1 MALRRILLFPLILG
15 MLLVPHGVQG
25 ATQLGIRG
33 GYSHATGDVF
43 EGSGDVGGG
52 GLYGVVASIGL
63 FSMVDVEFAYERYTT
78 DFELDAGVFEDVL
91 LGDEVSYED
100 QAYIFTGLVNLSP
113 GGNPLGFYGGGGF
126 SIHEIRL
133 ENFEEIP
140 DEIDP
145 ERSDW
150 EWHLVGGVGLRLG
163 SLPLRGYAE
172 YRYQNVQGDD
182 SPTYSSVYAGLN
194 LFLD

>member
-1 MALRRILLFPLILG
+1 
-15 MLLVPHGVQG
+15 MLLLPQGAWG

-33 GYSHATGDVF
+33 GYSHASGDVF
-43 EGSGDVGGG
+43 QGSGDVGGG
-52 GLYGVVASIGL
+52 GLYGVVASIGM
-63 FSMVDVEFAYERYTT
+63 FSIVDVEFAYERYTT
-78 DFELDAGVFEDVL
+78 DFKLETDVFEDVF

-100 QAYIFTGLVNLSP
+100 QAYHFTGLLNLST
-113 GGNPLGFYGGGGF
+113 GASLLGLYGGGGF

-133 ENFEEIP
+133 KNFDEIP

-163 SLPLRGYAE
+163 DLPLRGYAE

-182 SPTYSSVYAGLN
+182 SPTYSSIYAGLN
-194 LFLD
+194 LYLD